1 VRRLFLKIAFVYFI
15 VQLFFLQ
22 GNSTLIRGRVTEKG
36 GRALPFASILVV
48 GKGKGVTAN
57 GEGFY
62 EIELKPDVYR
72 ISCQYV
78 GYATQENQI
87 PVAGDVVTLNFILE
101 KQELILPT
109 VTISNKENPANR
121 LIREMISRQQ
131 ENQKNTESFSCEV
144 YSKGQLRLRNFP
156 TRFLSQ
162 KVDFEDGDTS
172 KKKILYLSETISNFS
187 QQNRKEKKIV
197 VVSSKV
203 SGNTDGF
210 GLAVPDQYSLY
221 DNLVLTGTQLNPRG
235 FVSPLASNAFSFYR
249 YKLVG
254 TFTEKEKL
262 ISRIKVTPK
271 RKGEPLFEGEISIV
285 QEDWQ
290 MHSAELLLFKS
301 QQLELIDTLRFVQLY
316 QEIEQGRWMLSSQ
329 VLFPAAKKFGFDAY
343 GSFINVYSQ
352 YQLNPNL
359 RKRSSDRFL
368 LRYEDSSNKR
378 TLQYWE
384 AIRPI
389 PLTVE
394 EQLDYVKK
402 DSLEK
407 RRMDPR
413 YLDSLNKIRNKFTL
427 PKLILTG
434 QTILTKGTKF
444 SLSLNPI
451 IEQLAFTPA
460 EGMVVQPVL
469 RFQNK
474 LDSGSSRRSISGS
487 LTIRTGLLNGH
498 INPYLSTNY
507 TPATQLRSNFFLGI
521 GRQVLQF
528 NPQSPITD
536 RGNTLSSL
544 LYEQN
549 RIKSYEAFVIRLGY
563 NTALGSGLS
572 LGLNFRFENR
582 EALNN
587 VTSYTWIDKSNRAY
601 SPNYP
606 VELSPNNILNH
617 QVADLSFLVRWQP
630 GTRYI
635 KLPERIINVGSDK
648 PVFSF
653 VYTQA
658 LKNIFNSDAKY
669 SKWKIGVTDSYNFGL
684 KGLLRIRLATGGFF
698 NRDSVPLPDFIH
710 FNGNNSQLASE
721 YLNSFQILPVYQMS
735 HTEKWYGLGHLE
747 YNLRGLLTNKIPLV
761 KKLKPYLIVGV
772 NACYVSKEKNHVEW
786 FVGIDNLLKQF
797 RLDYVTGYQP
807 SGIVISGF
815 RIGFKGM

>member
-1 VRRLFLKIAFVYFI
+1 VRRQFLKFGLVYFI

-22 GNSTLIRGRVTEKG
+22 GNSTLIRGKVTDKE
-36 GRALPFASILVV
+36 GRSLPFASILVI

-57 GEGFY
+57 GEGLY
-62 EIELKPDVYR
+62 EIELQPGVYR
-72 ISCQYV
+72 LSCQYV
-78 GYATQENQI
+78 SYATQEKQI
-87 PVAGDVVTLNFILE
+87 QVVGDVVILNFILE
-101 KQELILPT
+101 KQELVLPT

-121 LIREMISRQQ
+121 LIREMIRRQQ
-131 ENQKNTESFSCEV
+131 ENQRNSESFNCEV

-187 QQNRKEKKIV
+187 QQDRKEKKIV

-203 SGNTDGF
+203 SGNSDGF

-221 DNLVLTGTQLNPRG
+221 ENLVLTGTRLNPRG

-249 YKLVG
+249 FKLLG
-254 TFTEKEKL
+254 TFSEKEKL

-290 MHSAELLLFKS
+290 LHSLELLLTTS
-301 QQLELIDTLRFVQLY
+301 QQLELVDTLRFVQLY
-316 QEIEQGRWMLSSQ
+316 QEVEGGRWMLASQ
-329 VLFPAAKKFGFDAY
+329 VLYPAAKKFGFDAY

-359 RKRSSDRFL
+359 KKRAVDRFL

-378 TLQYWE
+378 TLLYWE

-427 PKLILTG
+427 PKLILAG
-434 QTILTKGTKF
+434 QTIFTKGNKF
-444 SLSLNPI
+444 SLSLNPLL
-451 IEQLAFTPA
+451 EQVAFTPA
-460 EGMVVQPVL
+460 EGMVLQPVF

-474 LDSGSSRRSISGS
+474 LDSGNSRRSISGS
-487 LTIRTGLLNGH
+487 FTIRTGLLNGH

-507 TPATQLRSNFFLGI
+507 IPATQLRSSFSLGV

-536 RGNTLSSL
+536 RGNTLSCL

-549 RIKSYEAFVIRLGY
+549 RIKSYEAFAIRFGY
-563 NTALGSGLS
+563 SMAVGSGLS
-572 LGLNFRFENR
+572 FGLNFRYENR
-582 EALNN
+582 VALDNI
-587 VTSYTWIDKSNRAY
+587 TSYTWINKGDRSY
-601 SPNYP
+601 TPNYP

-617 QVADLSFLVRWQP
+617 QLVDLIVSVRWQP

-635 KLPERIINVGSDK
+635 KLPERIVNVGSDK

-653 VYTQA
+653 IYTQA
-658 LKNIFNSDAKY
+658 LKNIFKSDGKY
-669 SKWKIGVTDSYNFGL
+669 SKWRVGVTDSYNFGL
-684 KGLLRIRLATGGFF
+684 KGLLRIRLATGGFL
-698 NRDSVPLPDFIH
+698 NTDSVPLPDYIH

-721 YLNSFQILPVYQMS
+721 YLNSFQVLPVYQMS

-747 YNLRGLLTNKIPLV
+747 YNLRGLLTNKIPLI
-761 KKLKPYLIVGV
+761 KKLKPYLVLGI
-772 NACYVSKEKNHVEW
+772 NACYISNEKNHFEW
-786 FVGIDNLLKQF
+786 FVGVDNLLKQF

-807 SGIVISGF
+807 GGVVISGI